1 MRGLWDGL
9 RQGPETIATQ
19 SLSTLQKGGHGVEIA
34 SQFLFVWSKIG
45 NSSADLEAWDL
56 DSGQKLWKRVG
67 VQTFRWDSKS
77 ESVFA
82 LSGKLERL
90 SAADGEVLWSG
101 EAAPRLVW
109 NVPRTIQI
117 DCENKRLFSA
127 SPIAR
132 SMRVYDLQ
140 SGSLGWEAHYQFGSP
155 LSLMPEPSG
164 QYVGVLSWRSI
175 LGSVFEIRNAS
186 NGVLVEAR
194 PLVWKRSGGG
204 RDNTRIACSRTA
216 FVIGF
221 PKRILAWRF
230 GKAPPVE
237 EARTLGNKRLNFGGR
252 VPIKGATR
260 IARCSSKP
268 GGAQSALWLS
278 QFGAG

>member
-1 MRGLWDGL
+1 MNTNTGLITPLWKAERKGASLFGFSVSEEGKRIALLWSKGDYADIEVRGLWDGL

-34 SQFLFVWSKIG
+34 SKFLFVWSKIG

-132 SMRVYDLQ
+132 SMRLYDLQ
-140 SGSLGWEAHYQFGSP
+140 SGSLGWEAHY
-155 LSLMPEPSG
+155 
-164 QYVGVLSWRSI
+164 
-175 LGSVFEIRNAS
+175 
-186 NGVLVEAR
+186 
-194 PLVWKRSGGG
+194 
-204 RDNTRIACSRTA
+204 
-216 FVIGF
+216 
-221 PKRILAWRF
+221 
-230 GKAPPVE
+230 
-237 EARTLGNKRLNFGGR
+237 
-252 VPIKGATR
+252 
-260 IARCSSKP
+260 
-268 GGAQSALWLS
+268 
-278 QFGAG
+278 